1 MKDFYRVAGEQS
13 DALFEMIYSFFLL
26 CDCGNTGEIIE
37 H

>member
-13 DALFEMIYSFFLL
+13 DALFEMIYSFFGL
-26 CDCGNTGEIIE
+26 CDWWYSGEIIE